1 MRGSDQRGKDMGLLK
16 RARESKDDPAFLIED
31 GKRRMGIQTEWMR
44 RMNDSAAQLD
54 SFLEISKNKEAFT
67 KYYKDKDLFHSF
79 SYEMLYYPL
88 SEEESKAMGEHY
100 SSLYKHFVDSRMNF
114 QALSLINT
122 AYFLLRDRYGLKALE
137 EPKETD
143 LSNCLSMFVYEEF
156 WKTFAMTDPE
166 SETAKRYDLS
176 DKPVA
181 SALTWGNKYIFE
193 AGGKF
198 NKDFPDLKAY
208 WNKNV
213 FDGNIEKTMKTV
225 QRLHD
230 KKFKEYNREL
240 KNMGLSL
247 DETKKM
253 AEPSVGRGI

>member
-1 MRGSDQRGKDMGLLK
+1 MGLLK
-16 RARESKDDPAFLIED
+16 RAKESKDDPAFLIED

-44 RMNDSAAQLD
+44 RMNDSAQQLE
-54 SFLEISKNKEAFT
+54 SFLFDIQLFRDLNRWKGAFLRCYKN
-67 KYYKDKDLFHSF
+67 KDLFHSF
-79 SYEMLYYPL
+79 TYEILYYPL

-100 SSLYKHFVDSRMNF
+100 SSLYKLFVDSRTHF
-114 QALSLINT
+114 QALSFINT
-122 AYFLLRDRYGLKALE
+122 AYFLLRDKYGLKALE

-143 LSNCLSMFVYEEF
+143 LSNCLSMFVYEEY
-156 WKTFAMTDPE
+156 WKTFAVTDTA

-193 AGGKF
+193 TGGKF
-198 NKDFPDLKAY
+198 NKDLPTLKDY
-208 WNKNV
+208 WNKNI
-213 FDGNIEKTMKTV
+213 FDENIEKTMKTI

-230 KKFKEYNREL
+230 KKFKEYNKEL

-247 DETKKM
+247 DETKQIT
-253 AEPSVGRGI
+253 EPILGKEI